1 MLVPALALAVAARLA
16 APLLDPATAA
26 GFLALAAAPATLA
39 LAPRA
44 GALGG
49 RRDTAGAFVL
59 GTMVV
64 WLVLMVTGAPGGAAA
79 LPGIQAFALAAAV
92 AAGFPKVRD
101 AVFGPLRWLGDG
113 ALLVLLGAA
122 AISEIGGPPV
132 GLGAATVVAT
142 GVLMLGILAA
152 ATTARLARRD
162 PRSALIGSGTRDAG
176 VAVAMATVTVPGAT
190 GVPLLYAGVLAIGAA
205 AVIAT
210 SRARDRGR
218 PIRSSG

>member
-1 MLVPALALAVAARLA
+1 MLVPALALAVLARLA

-26 GFLALAAAPATLA
+26 GLLALAAAPAVLA

-44 GALGG
+44 GELGG
-49 RRDTAGAFVL
+49 RGDTAGAFVL

-64 WLVLMVTGAPGGAAA
+64 WLILVVTGAPGGAAA
-79 LPGIQAFALAAAV
+79 LPGIQAFALTAAV

-101 AVFGPLRWLGDG
+101 AFLGPLRWLGDG

-122 AISEIGGPPV
+122 AIGPIGGLRT
-132 GLGAATVVAT
+132 GLGAAAVVAT

-152 ATTARLARRD
+152 ATAARLAKRD
-162 PRSALIGSGTRDAG
+162 PRSAMIGSGTRDAG
-176 VAVAMATVTVPGAT
+176 VAVAMASAMVPGAT
-190 GVPLLYAGVLAIGAA
+190 AVPLLYACVLAIAAA

-218 PIRSSG
+218 PTGSSG